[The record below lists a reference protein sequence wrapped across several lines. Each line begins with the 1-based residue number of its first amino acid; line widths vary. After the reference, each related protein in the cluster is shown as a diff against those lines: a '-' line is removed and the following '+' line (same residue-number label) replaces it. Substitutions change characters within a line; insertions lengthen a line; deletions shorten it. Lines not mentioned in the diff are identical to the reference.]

1 MLALCLNSTWLPTV
15 ATFLSAAQCVRLLA
29 YTVRIDTKARL
40 LFTFGWSAASFA
52 MLLWANT
59 IGSFDSMLMIHGL
72 TIGGS
77 LVIAGWVLV
86 GQAVARGLGYE
97 PPPPAELPTDEPTT

>member
-40 LFTFGWSAASFA
+40 LFTFGWSVASFA

-59 IGSFDSMLMIHGL
+59 VGSFASPLVIHGL

-77 LVIAGWVLV
+77 LVVAGWVLV
-86 GQAVARGLGYE
+86 GQAVVRGLGYE
-97 PPPPAELPTDEPTT
+97 PPPVEPPPDEPT

>member
-1 MLALCLNSTWLPTV
+1 MTANNLNLTWLPTV

-40 LFTFGWSAASFA
+40 LFTFGWSVVSFA

-59 IGSFDSMLMIHGL
+59 VGSFASPLVIHGL

-77 LVIAGWVLV
+77 LVVIGWVLV
-86 GQAVARGLGYE
+86 GQAVIKGLAYV
-97 PPPPAELPTDEPTT
+97 PPPAEPIDELTI

>member
-1 MLALCLNSTWLPTV
+1 MLAMCLNLTWLPTV
-15 ATFLSAAQCVRLLA
+15 ATFLSAAQCARLLA

-40 LFTFGWSAASFA
+40 LFTFGWSVASFA
-52 MLLWANT
+52 TLLWANT
-59 IGSFDSMLMIHGL
+59 VGSFDSMLMIHGL

-77 LVIAGWVLV
+77 LVVAGWVLV

-97 PPPPAELPTDEPTT
+97 PPPVEPPPVEPT

>member
-15 ATFLSAAQCVRLLA
+15 AAFLSAAQCVRLLA

-40 LFTFGWSAASFA
+40 LFTFGWSVVLFA
-52 MLLWANT
+52 TLLWANT
-59 IGSFDSMLMIHGL
+59 VGSFASPLVIHGL

-77 LVIAGWVLV
+77 LVVIGWVLV

-97 PPPPAELPTDEPTT
+97 PPPPAEPIDELTT

>member
-1 MLALCLNSTWLPTV
+1 MLALCLNLTWLPTV

-40 LFTFGWSAASFA
+40 LFTFGWSAVSSAI
-52 MLLWANT
+52 LLWANT
-59 IGSFDSMLMIHGL
+59 FGTFASPLVVHGV

-77 LVIAGWVLV
+77 LVVIGWVLV

-97 PPPPAELPTDEPTT
+97 PPPAEPIDEPV

>member
-1 MLALCLNSTWLPTV
+1 MLALCLNLTWLPTV

-40 LFTFGWSAASFA
+40 LFTFGWSAASSA
-52 MLLWANT
+52 MLFWANT
-59 IGSFDSMLMIHGL
+59 FGTFASPLVVHGV

-77 LVIAGWVLV
+77 LVVAGWVLV